1 MKKSPSSKPNR
12 SNHSKT
18 SSRRELV
25 KNTALLALAS
35 QSLSSCQK
43 SKTADESDSKRPS
56 SKKIKWK
63 MATTWPKNFPI
74 LGTGANKLAQY
85 IDELSDGALK
95 IKIYGAGELVPAL
108 EVFDAVSRG
117 TIEMGHGASYYWQG
131 KHEASSF
138 FAAVPFG
145 LTAQEINAWIS
156 YGGGQK
162 LWDELYA
169 PFGLKAFSAGNTGVQ
184 MGGWF
189 NKEIRTV
196 QDFKGLKM
204 RMPGL
209 GGKVLS
215 RLGSAVVTLSGGEI
229 FQALK
234 SGNID
239 GTEWVGPFNDRATGL
254 HKAAKF
260 YYWPGWHEP
269 GTSIEALINKQ
280 AFEKLPKH
288 LKLVVERA
296 CQAANQDMLAEAT
309 YKNAQALKVLV
320 EKDKV
325 NLKKF
330 PDDVLKKL
338 KETSEE
344 VVKEISNKNELSQRV
359 FKSFKDFL
367 NSSQKWNEISE
378 VSYAKARS
386 L

>member
-43 SKTADESDSKRPS
+43 SKTTGESDLKKTS

-63 MATTWPKNFPI
+63 MVTTWPKNFPI